1 MDRATLAALKSFLNP
16 KTRTYQGGRVQVSA
30 HKMVGMT
37 MFFLG
42 SNLPYFSLAGIF
54 GLSEECFIR
63 CTDYIMRLL
72 NDKCKDIIKW
82 PQKEDYRSI
91 ADNFDRKEKR
101 RFPNIIGAI
110 DGCHIRISPSTKEI
124 QGYRNFKQFHSIH
137 LQAVCLSDRK
147 FTDIFVG

>member
-1 MDRATLAALKSFLNP
+1 MDRVTLGALKTFLNP
-16 KTRTYQGGRVQVSA
+16 QSRSYQGGRIQVSP

-42 SNLPYFSLAGIF
+42 STLPYFSLAGIF

-72 NDKCKDIIKW
+72 NEKCKEVIKW
-82 PQKEDYRSI
+82 PHKEDYRSI
-91 ADNFDRKEKR
+91 ADNFDKKYRHQ
-101 RFPNIIGAI
+101 FPNIIGAI
-110 DGCHIRISPSTKEI
+110 DGCHVRISPSSKEI

-137 LQAVCLSDRK
+137 LQAVCLSDRR